1 MPRDYVFE
9 NFKKYAQA
17 EVMKFGD
24 LADEIKELLIKSYLK
39 GYEQC
44 EDEYHTFCGY

>member
-1 MPRDYVFE
+1 MPRDYDFE